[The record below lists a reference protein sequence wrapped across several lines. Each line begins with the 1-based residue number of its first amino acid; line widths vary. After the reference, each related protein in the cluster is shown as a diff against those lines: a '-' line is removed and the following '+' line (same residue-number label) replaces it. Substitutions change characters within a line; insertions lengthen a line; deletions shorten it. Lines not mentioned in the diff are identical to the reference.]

1 MCRGPFLYP
10 DQMGAWGPG
19 VFEND
24 DAADWVW
31 ELEDDE
37 DGSVIEAALSAVV
50 DTPRGEVVESGDASN
65 AIAAA
70 EIVATAVDNATT
82 TLPTEAT
89 EWIKR
94 NAQLVSPEVR
104 DLARRAVT
112 RIGTASELKDLWED
126 TGDSAWAEAVS
137 ALQKRL

>member
-1 MCRGPFLYP
+1 
-10 DQMGAWGPG
+10 MGAWGPG

-50 DTPRGEVVESGDASN
+50 DTPRNEVVESGDASN
-65 AIAAA
+65 AVAAA
-70 EIVATAVDNATT
+70 EIVASAIDNATT
-82 TLPTEAT
+82 SLPTEAT

-94 NAQLVSPEVR
+94 NAHLVTPEVR
-104 DLARRAVT
+104 DLARRAVD
-112 RIGTASELKDLWED
+112 RVGASSELQQLWESA
-126 TGDSAWAEAVS
+126 GDPAWAGS
-137 ALQKRL
+137 IGALHARLQVP

>member
-1 MCRGPFLYP
+1 
-10 DQMGAWGPG
+10 MGAWGPG

-37 DGSVIEAALSAVV
+37 DGSVIEAALAAVV
-50 DTPRGEVVESGDASN
+50 DTPRGELAESGDASN

-70 EIVATAVDNATT
+70 EIVASSGDQMTA
-82 TLPTEAT
+82 LPTEAT

-94 NAQLVSPEVR
+94 NAHLVTDEVR

-112 RIGTASELKDLWED
+112 RVLTASELKELWED
-126 TGDSAWAEAVS
+126 AGDPAWAETVS
-137 ALQKRL
+137 ALRGRL